1 MKWSWSSEHQYMHC
15 THEVLFFVNKL
26 LFLELYIDLYVQ
38 TCKSDW
44 IVGKLSWFLPLSLV
58 HSDFI
63 ISPIS
68 EVAPDTASN
77 TWRVMQW
84 SCHQA
89 TQTWTRPVN
98 DIYLLIAIGKKTSAQ
113 QNFKWFL
120 YHSTFGSI
128 LEKSFAS
135 TSTSDK
141 LGRTWLVRLVK

>member
-1 MKWSWSSEHQYMHC
+1 MNISICIVHIKFY
-15 THEVLFFVNKL
+15 FFVNKL
-26 LFLELYIDLYVQ
+26 LFLGLYIDLYVQ

-68 EVAPDTASN
+68 KVASDTASN

-89 TQTWTRPVN
+89 TQTRILIMSGMTSEW
-98 DIYLLIAIGKKTSAQ
+98 YLFTDHSNRKKTSAQ